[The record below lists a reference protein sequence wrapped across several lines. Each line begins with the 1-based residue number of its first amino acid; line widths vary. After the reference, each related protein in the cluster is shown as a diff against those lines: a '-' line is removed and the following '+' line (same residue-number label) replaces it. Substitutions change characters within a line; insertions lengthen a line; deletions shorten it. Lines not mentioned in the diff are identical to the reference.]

1 MKGRNKELKKFTD
14 EELLAEITLRS
25 KSKKGLPMK
34 ANCFKCSKEFWIK

>member
-1 MKGRNKELKKFTD
+1 MTAKNKELKKFSD

-34 ANCFKCSKEFWIK
+34 AKCFRCEGDF